1 MTKVPQ
7 DLSAEEPDGGNLQ
20 VPLRR
25 GPGSGDRPRL
35 LDPIH
40 ASGGP
45 PIAGGG
51 DKAARRRG
59 GHLSRCG
66 VLVVLAGVMAGC
78 SGGSSTL
85 SSTPSSKVNAAPSN
99 AEGGQGSAHVVYRP
113 EVKTVDAP
121 VARKALRG
129 VSTNGL
135 ALVFDAG
142 ASGIAA
148 LKPGDV
154 LLVKNLMAR
163 KVLAVDQRG
172 IEKIILT
179 RVATLPEVATE
190 AKISFRQPVH
200 FAALRATNPA
210 PGLPALERVLDVLGP
225 RAAYAQADT
234 VHQDPITHTAGD
246 SVSDAYDAARNG
258 ANTAIK
264 GFKAVV
270 DGWDTEF
277 DATPEDG
284 KLHLTMKLTRR
295 SEATNVVAEIDA
307 DGYLQ
312 DYDTQLDAAMSG
324 GSMNDLTGSFK
335 NINGSMYLTWK
346 IGQKTKG
353 AGLGQSR
360 IDFPAVVSTSL
371 APLLDGLPLFLE
383 IKGSIIINPVTT
395 GANEYASGS
404 YRLTYDGYQNFK
416 LHGTS
421 FDSDGP
427 VNMKIDSE
435 LPTGVSLAPTATVV
449 GLAAPIVQISF
460 GGPALDVFDVGGLAD
475 AADTVNKWADKVAKQ
490 YLPPDLYGLFQD
502 TSDLLAKS
510 LKAVQNTG
518 AMVDMRV
525 VTTTTHMQSGSATMF
540 PCQKETWQFVLY
552 VGASAQ
558 ALGIPAGSYTK
569 KIGERE
575 FHRNNPPN
583 NGLCGGGPA

>member
-1 MTKVPQ
+1 MHV
-7 DLSAEEPDGGNLQ
+7 
-20 VPLRR
+20 
-25 GPGSGDRPRL
+25 
-35 LDPIH
+35 H
-40 ASGGP
+40 ASGGA
-45 PIAGGG
+45 PIAGGDDG
-51 DKAARRRG
+51 AVRRRC
-59 GHLSRCG
+59 GHSLQYG
-66 VLVVLAGVMAGC
+66 VLMVLVGVMAGC
-78 SGGSSTL
+78 SGGKSQTDAKAINRQSSA
-85 SSTPSSKVNAAPSN
+85 PSS
-99 AEGGQGSAHVVYRP
+99 GQGSAHIVYRP
-113 EVKTVDAP
+113 EVKTLDAP
-121 VARKALRG
+121 AARNALRG

-135 ALVFDAG
+135 ALVFDAS

-148 LKPGDV
+148 LKAGDV

-163 KVLAVDQRG
+163 KVLAVDQQG
-172 IEKIILT
+172 NEKIILT
-179 RVATLPEVATE
+179 RLATLPEVATE

-200 FAALRATNPA
+200 FGALRAKNSA
-210 PGLPALERVLDVLGP
+210 RQLPWLERVLEALGP
-225 RAAYAQADT
+225 RAAYAQADI
-234 VHQDPITHTAGD
+234 VHQDPITHTPGD
-246 SVSDAYDAARNG
+246 SVSNVFDAAKNG
-258 ANTAIK
+258 VNTTIN

-270 DGWDTEF
+270 EGWDTEF

-284 KLHLTMKLTRR
+284 KLHLTMKLTRT

-312 DYDTQLDAAMSG
+312 DYDTMLDAAMSG

-335 NINGSMYLTWK
+335 NINGSMYVTWK

-353 AGLGQSR
+353 AGPGQSR
-360 IDFPAVVSTSL
+360 IDFPTVVATSL

-383 IKGSIIINPVTT
+383 IKGSVIVNPVTT

-416 LHGTS
+416 LHGTA

-435 LPTGVSLAPTATVV
+435 LPTGVSLAPTASVV
-449 GLAAPIVQISF
+449 ALAAPIVQISF
-460 GGPALDVFDVGGLAD
+460 GGPALDVFKVGDLAD

-540 PCQKETWQFVLY
+540 PCQKETWQFVVY
-552 VGASAQ
+552 VGATAQ

-569 KIGERE
+569 KIGEKE
-575 FHRNNPPN
+575 FHRANPPN
-583 NGLCGGGPA
+583 NGLCSGGPS

>member
-1 MTKVPQ
+1 MHGHAP
-7 DLSAEEPDGGNLQ
+7 GGT
-20 VPLRR
+20 
-25 GPGSGDRPRL
+25 
-35 LDPIH
+35 PIT
-40 ASGGP
+40 
-45 PIAGGG
+45 GGG
-51 DKAARRRG
+51 DSVVLRRC
-59 GHLSRCG
+59 GHLFQYG
-66 VLVVLAGVMAGC
+66 VLMVLVGVMAGC
-78 SGGSSTL
+78 SGGRSTTDAKKVVNGQ
-85 SSTPSSKVNAAPSN
+85 SNSK
-99 AEGGQGSAHVVYRP
+99 GGQGSAHVVYRP
-113 EVKTVDAP
+113 EVKAMDAS
-121 VARKALRG
+121 VVRSALRG

-135 ALVFDAG
+135 ALVFDAS

-163 KVLAVDQRG
+163 KVLAVDQQGNER
-172 IEKIILT
+172 IVLT

-190 AKISFRQPVH
+190 AKISFHQPVH
-200 FAALRATNPA
+200 FGALRARAATPK
-210 PGLPALERVLDVLGP
+210 LPWLEQVLEVLGP
-225 RAAYAQADT
+225 RAAYAQADI
-234 VHQDPITHTAGD
+234 VHQDPITHTPGD

-258 ANTAIK
+258 VNMTIK
-264 GFKAVV
+264 AFKAVV

-284 KLHLTMKLTRR
+284 KLHLTMKLTRT

-312 DYDTQLDAAMSG
+312 DYDTMLDAAMSG
-324 GSMNDLTGSFK
+324 GSMSDLTGSFK
-335 NINGSMYLTWK
+335 NINGSMNLTWK

-353 AGLGQSR
+353 AGPGQSR
-360 IDFPAVVSTSL
+360 IDFPTVVSTSL
-371 APLLDGLPLFLE
+371 APLLDGLPIYLE
-383 IKGSIIINPVTT
+383 IKGSIIVNPVTT

-427 VNMKIDSE
+427 VNMKIDSG
-435 LPTGVSLAPTATVV
+435 LPTGISLAPTATVV

-460 GGPALDVFDVGGLAD
+460 GGPALDVFKVGDLAD
-475 AADTVNKWADKVAKQ
+475 ASDTVNKWADKVAKQ
-490 YLPPDLYGLFQD
+490 YLPADLYGLFQD

-518 AMVDMRV
+518 AMLDMRI

-552 VGASAQ
+552 VGATAQ

-569 KIGERE
+569 KLGEKE
-575 FHRNNPPN
+575 FHRANPPN
-583 NGLCGGGPA
+583 NGLCSGGPA